1 MIRVLVVDDSA
12 FMRNMITK
20 FLTSNHE
27 IAVAGTARNG
37 EEALQK
43 IKELRPDVITLDIEM
58 PVMNGKETLKRI
70 MASDPLPVVMV
81 SSLTQQGADIT
92 IECLELGAIDFV
104 AKPSGSISIDLY
116 KVRDMLIEKVL
127 TAGRVKLKGRHVPIS
142 KPAIE
147 TAKRPPVSGSDSVR
161 VRAGKQLI
169 CIGTSTGGP
178 RALQRVLPKLPKTLK
193 APVFVVQHMPKGFTA
208 SLANRLNHLSEVTVK
223 EAENGE
229 RAKDG
234 WVYIAPGGKNMAVG
248 LEKGELVI
256 TLDDRDTESRH
267 KPSVD
272 YLFHSLASLRE
283 FEKIAVI
290 MTGMGSDGTEGVK
303 GLLKHGSGTVIA
315 EAAESSVVFGMPK
328 SVINNGLAN
337 DIKHVDEIA
346 AAIMTYMKKERA

>member
-12 FMRNMITK
+12 FMRKMITK

-43 IKELRPDVITLDIEM
+43 IKELRPDVVTLDMEM

-70 MASDPLPVVMV
+70 MATDPLPVVMV
-81 SSLTQQGADIT
+81 SSLTQQGAEIT
-92 IECLELGAIDFV
+92 IECLEHGAVDFV

-116 KVRDMLIEKVL
+116 KVRDIMIEKVL
-127 TAGRVKLKGRHVPIS
+127 TAGRAKVKARPAPEP
-142 KPAIE
+142 KPASD
-147 TAKRPPVSGSDSVR
+147 KKPVLMSGSRPVR
-161 VRAGKQLI
+161 SPAAKQLV

-193 APVFVVQHMPKGFTA
+193 APVFVVQHMPAGFTA

-229 RAKDG
+229 RARDG
-234 WVYIAPGGKNMAVG
+234 WVYIAPGGKNMAVH
-248 LEKGELVI
+248 LEQGELVI
-256 TLDDRDTESRH
+256 SLDDRDTASRH

-272 YLFHSLASLRE
+272 YLFSSLASLRD

-303 GLLKHGSGTVIA
+303 GLLTHAGGKVIA
-315 EAAESSVVFGMPK
+315 ESAESSVVFGMPK
-328 SVINNGLAN
+328 AVINTGLAN
-337 DIKHVDEIA
+337 EIRHVDEIA

>member
-127 TAGRVKLKGRHVPIS
+127 TAGRVKLKGRQVPIS

-147 TAKRPPVSGSDSVR
+147 TAKQPIVGGSDSVR
-161 VRAGKQLI
+161 FRAGKQLI
-169 CIGTSTGGP
+169 CIGTSTGG
-178 RALQRVLPKLPKTLK
+178 AEGAAKS
-193 APVFVVQHMPKGFTA
+193 A
-208 SLANRLNHLSEVTVK
+208 SQ
-223 EAENGE
+223 
-229 RAKDG
+229 
-234 WVYIAPGGKNMAVG
+234 
-248 LEKGELVI
+248 
-256 TLDDRDTESRH
+256 
-267 KPSVD
+267 
-272 YLFHSLASLRE
+272 ASQN
-283 FEKIAVI
+283 V
-290 MTGMGSDGTEGVK
+290 EGACFYRSAHAK
-303 GLLKHGSGTVIA
+303 GLYGLISEQA
-315 EAAESSVVFGMPK
+315 EPPLRSNREG
-328 SVINNGLAN
+328 G
-337 DIKHVDEIA
+337 
-346 AAIMTYMKKERA
+346 